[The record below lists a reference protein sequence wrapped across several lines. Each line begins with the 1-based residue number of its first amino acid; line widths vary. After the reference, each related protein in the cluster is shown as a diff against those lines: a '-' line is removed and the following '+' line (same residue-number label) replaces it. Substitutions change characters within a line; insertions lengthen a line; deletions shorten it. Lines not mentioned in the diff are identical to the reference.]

1 MKKLS
6 LYIFLSF
13 LWCNVGVAEC
23 IKIQKPDLSSLNWTL
38 VDETIYENINLGIGL
53 RYENYLGKSNLNYYS
68 YNGGH
73 TKIDETILEKELH
86 NAVDMAHKAFSMKD
100 TYISNSDWRLVP
112 EKIIQLTE
120 GFLYNGVWSIVTHKF
135 LTGSWKSFT
144 AIALGANNNCI
155 HKIRYTAALNA
166 ELTDPEAQIH
176 EAMENLFK
184 IIIEIKLNK

>member
-1 MKKLS
+1 MKKL
-6 LYIFLSF
+6 LGIVVLGL
-13 LWCNVGVAEC
+13 LWCNVGFAEC
-23 IKIQKPDLSSLNWTL
+23 TKIQKPDLTSLNWTL

-53 RYENYLGKSNLNYYS
+53 RYKNYLGKANLNYYS

-86 NAVDMAHKAFSMKD
+86 SAVDMAHKAFTMEG
-100 TYISNSDWRLVP
+100 TYISNSDWRLIP
-112 EKIIQLTE
+112 KKIIQLTE

-155 HKIRYTAALNA
+155 HKIRYTAALNP
-166 ELTDPEAQIH
+166 ELTDSEAQIH

-184 IIIEIKLNK
+184 IIRIFNF

>member
-1 MKKLS
+1 MKKL
-6 LYIFLSF
+6 LGILVLGL
-13 LWCNVGVAEC
+13 LWCNVAFAEC
-23 IKIQKPDLSSLNWTL
+23 TKIQKPDLSSLNWTL

-53 RYENYLGKSNLNYYS
+53 RYKNYLGKANLNYYS

-86 NAVDMAHKAFSMKD
+86 SAVDMAHKAFTMEG
-100 TYISNSDWRLVP
+100 TYISNSDWRLIP
-112 EKIIQLTE
+112 KKIIQLTE

-155 HKIRYTAALNA
+155 HKIRYTAALNP
-166 ELTDPEAQIH
+166 ELTDSEDQIH

-184 IIIEIKLNK
+184 IIVETKN